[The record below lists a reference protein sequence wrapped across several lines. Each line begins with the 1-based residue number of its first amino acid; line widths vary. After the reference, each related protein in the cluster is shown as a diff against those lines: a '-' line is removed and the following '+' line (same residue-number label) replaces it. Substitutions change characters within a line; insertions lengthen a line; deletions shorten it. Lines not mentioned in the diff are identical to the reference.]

1 MQEMQTEQALGFPLA
16 PRTTSHPFI
25 VYLLVAFS
33 GVLFPTW
40 LRRVAQQAARVQVLC
55 TDSFE
60 TVSVSVSHRIG
71 LADPQWGTCDFLGAG
86 KSMPR

>member
-1 MQEMQTEQALGFPLA
+1 MGDADTEQDLGFPLA

-33 GVLFPTW
+33 GVG
-40 LRRVAQQAARVQVLC
+40 VAQQEAQVQVLC